1 MASQASYDEL
11 MKWVLNLQ
19 RENTDLRRELHS
31 SSSHISQIEN
41 DSSAMKDTLVGVR
54 SAFGGETDTRTAA
67 AAACDVATMSDV
79 YASRQTL
86 PTAMPALD
94 SAFTDRSKSL

>member
-11 MKWVLNLQ
+11 MKRVLNLQ

-67 AAACDVATMSDV
+67 AACDVATMSDV

>member
-11 MKWVLNLQ
+11 MKRVLNLQ
-19 RENTDLRRELHS
+19 RENTDLRRELRS

-67 AAACDVATMSDV
+67 AACDVATMSDV